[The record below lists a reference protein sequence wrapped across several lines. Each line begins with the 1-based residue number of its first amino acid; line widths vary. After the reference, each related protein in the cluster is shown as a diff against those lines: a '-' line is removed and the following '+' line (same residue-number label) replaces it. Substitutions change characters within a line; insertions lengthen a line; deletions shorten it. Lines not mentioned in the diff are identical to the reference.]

1 MDTTTLSQ
9 LLTVN
14 CKRVKEERNWTS
26 ASRIVG
32 EAVEDCV
39 ITLPCPICSVVALK
53 KYQANQKSKDA
64 ACENCGGQFQIKATQ
79 SKATQSKAT
88 QSKPKA
94 LRKSKPVKP
103 VKPVTHLKL
112 LGAEYNTTRASIR
125 ENNVHYIVFMYSF
138 TGETYTINDVL
149 FIDRVHINESC
160 IVPRN
165 PLSSK
170 ARRAGWIGCT
180 LVFGTFISLIQF

>member
-14 CKRVKEERNWTS
+14 CKRVKEEKNWTS

-88 QSKPKA
+88 QSKATQSKPKA
-94 LRKSKPVKP
+94 LRKS
-103 VKPVTHLKL
+103 KPVTHLKL

>member
-1 MDTTTLSQ
+1 MDTATLSQ

-39 ITLPCPICSVVALK
+39 ITLPCPSCSVVALK

-79 SKATQSKAT
+79 SKATQSN
-88 QSKPKA
+88 PKA
-94 LRKSKPVKP
+94 LRKSKP

-112 LGAEYNTTRASIR
+112 LGAEYNTTRASIQ

-138 TGETYTINDVL
+138 TGETYTINNVL
-149 FIDRVHINESC
+149 FIDRMHINENC

>member
-14 CKRVKEERNWTS
+14 CKRVKEEKNWTS

-79 SKATQSKAT
+79 SKATQSK
-88 QSKPKA
+88 PKA
-94 LRKSKPVKP
+94 LRKNNPVKP
-103 VKPVTHLKL
+103 ATHLKL